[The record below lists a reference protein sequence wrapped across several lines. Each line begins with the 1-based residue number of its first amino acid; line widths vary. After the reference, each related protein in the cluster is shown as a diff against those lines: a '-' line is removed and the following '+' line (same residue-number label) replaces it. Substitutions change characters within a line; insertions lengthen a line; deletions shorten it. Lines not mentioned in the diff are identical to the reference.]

1 MSAQKISLPLAY
13 LLLLTTISACASVKI
28 AQHTCVP
35 VAVEPRQG
43 VPVVVE
49 PGQVA
54 LTIRNNF
61 SYTHTYTYI
70 GPTSDGRHLFRMDDL
85 HSGWSGS
92 SNHVLLPEVP
102 IRDAE
107 YGVRI
112 VFIESSTDR
121 LTYVIQQPTNPGGW
135 PTNWCEL
142 SQV

>member
-28 AQHTCVP
+28 AQPTCVP
-35 VAVEPRQG
+35 LA
-43 VPVVVE
+43 VE

-54 LTIRNNF
+54 LTIRETNYF
-61 SYTHTYTYI
+61 SYTHTYTYV

-85 HSGWSGS
+85 HSGRSGS
-92 SNHVLLPEVP
+92 TNHVLLPEVP